1 MINANLEAQH
11 DRAVAELMSRVESF
25 LKAPTE
31 YPHTELVTA
40 LNDLALIRV
49 QIAMDLEQ
57 SLEKMQEK
65 YKKGL
70 L

>member
-1 MINANLEAQH
+1 MISSELNARHE
-11 DRAVAELMSRVESF
+11 RAVVELMSRVESF

-40 LNDLALIRV
+40 LNDLALVRV
-49 QIAMDLEQ
+49 QIAIDMEQ